1 MIAIIVAYFTAGAA
15 SGLVASGASTAGAS
29 AAATGAGG
37 AWAAGTGAALQGVG
51 WANLA
56 ATTVL
61 TGAASN
67 AAISTINNRGNL
79 SAIYKDVTSSDA
91 VKGYAVAGV
100 TAGLTA
106 GLYDGWTGTETT
118 SSSASNAVG
127 GSGTLANS
135 GSVATSGGLSS
146 ATGIGQFAANQAL
159 QNGTSALLNKA
170 LGREGSLDE
179 ALQATLANTFA
190 AAGFNLVGKTSRD
203 YQLGNSSLSKI
214 GLHAIMGG
222 LAAEA
227 TGADFRT
234 GALAAGANEALI
246 STLLKQY
253 DGMSLNEKKSL
264 ITMNSQLIGVVAAA
278 TLGED
283 EKGLQTG
290 AWVAGNGT
298 KYNEFGIYDLVP
310 PGAVK
315 YGQTATSLGQNMAV
329 QGASPEDVSA
339 ALQAMARGDGYDGP
353 DPAKEFLKAWATTVL
368 TGGGMLGNG
377 ARLGTLALGVTLGG
391 GANVSYQLSTDL
403 SSISY
408 TDATVAAIV
417 GALSQGRGFLATE
430 AISVSGAYVGSQVK
444 GTDSTGAMIGAGA
457 GAAIGTLGGKMMS
470 EQLNKFIPGSV
481 GELGGSVTS
490 SVLSEVVGAEV
501 SNSVEEGGRR

>member
-1 MIAIIVAYFTAGAA
+1 MNLSPFLTDPQLAWLKAAEQRGDVDWHRVKEIHDSFKYSHSKYSHSGLGGGAAIVIAIIVAYFTAGAA

-146 ATGIGQFAANQAL
+146 ATGVGQFAANQAL
-159 QNGTSALLNKA
+159 QNGTSAILNKA

-203 YQLGNSSLSKI
+203 YR
-214 GLHAIMGG
+214 
-222 LAAEA
+222 E
-227 TGADFRT
+227 
-234 GALAAGANEALI
+234 
-246 STLLKQY
+246 
-253 DGMSLNEKKSL
+253 
-264 ITMNSQLIGVVAAA
+264 
-278 TLGED
+278 
-283 EKGLQTG
+283 
-290 AWVAGNGT
+290 
-298 KYNEFGIYDLVP
+298 
-310 PGAVK
+310 
-315 YGQTATSLGQNMAV
+315 
-329 QGASPEDVSA
+329 
-339 ALQAMARGDGYDGP
+339 
-353 DPAKEFLKAWATTVL
+353 
-368 TGGGMLGNG
+368 
-377 ARLGTLALGVTLGG
+377 
-391 GANVSYQLSTDL
+391 
-403 SSISY
+403 
-408 TDATVAAIV
+408 
-417 GALSQGRGFLATE
+417 
-430 AISVSGAYVGSQVK
+430 K
-444 GTDSTGAMIGAGA
+444 GTDLFLAHG
-457 GAAIGTLGGKMMS
+457 
-470 EQLNKFIPGSV
+470 NC
-481 GELGGSVTS
+481 
-490 SVLSEVVGAEV
+490 
-501 SNSVEEGGRR
+501 